1 MNHPQ
6 AAFSV
11 TLDGKDITDKIYPR
25 LVSLTLTESREDAVD
40 QLDITID
47 DSDGLVAIPRKG
59 VKITLQLGWQDT
71 GMVDKGTFIVD
82 EVEHEG
88 APDVLVLRARSA
100 QLSKP
105 IRTKKTRSFHKK
117 TIGEIVATIAGNN
130 SLAARISSSFK
141 SKVIEHID
149 QSNESD
155 IHFLNRIGKLYDA
168 VATVKKDALVFLPIG
183 ESMNSKGE
191 MMPTVTISRKD
202 GDRHRY
208 NTADRDAYSG
218 VRAQWHD
225 KSDAKEYSELVGSD
239 DNPKRLR
246 HIYASQKTAETA
258 AKAEWNRI
266 QRGEAT
272 LQFSLALGRPDIT
285 PMTSVKIPTLKA
297 PIGSMTWLVTKT
309 THSLTSQGYTTQ
321 LDMETKK

>member
-1 MNHPQ
+1 
-6 AAFSV
+6 
-11 TLDGKDITDKIYPR
+11 
-25 LVSLTLTESREDAVD
+25 
-40 QLDITID
+40 
-47 DSDGLVAIPRKG
+47 
-59 VKITLQLGWQDT
+59 
-71 GMVDKGTFIVD
+71 MVDKGKFIVD

-100 QLSKP
+100 QLGKP
-105 IRTKKTRSFHKK
+105 ICTKKTCNFHKK
-117 TIGEIVATIAGNN
+117 AIGDILATIAGNN
-130 SLAARISSSFK
+130 SLAVRISPSFK
-141 SKVIEHID
+141 SKVIDHID

-191 MMPTVTISRKD
+191 IMPTVTISRKNE
-202 GDRHRY
+202 DRHRY
-208 NTADRDAYSG
+208 NTAERDAYSG
-218 VRAQWHD
+218 VRARWHD

-246 HIYASQKTAETA
+246 HVYAS

-285 PMTSVKIPTLKA
+285 PMTAVRIPTLKA
-297 PIGSMTWLVTKT
+297 PIGSMIWRVCAV
-309 THSLTSQGYTTQ
+309 H
-321 LDMETKK
+321 